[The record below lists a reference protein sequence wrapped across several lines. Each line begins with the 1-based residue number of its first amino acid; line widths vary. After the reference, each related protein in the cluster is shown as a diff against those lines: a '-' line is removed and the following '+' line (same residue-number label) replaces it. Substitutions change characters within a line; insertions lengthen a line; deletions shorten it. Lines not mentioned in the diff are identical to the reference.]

1 MQYDGLAWAT
11 ALLALLVAVVAGRIL
26 FDRSWFLGWLRGT
39 CGLAFLALAVLVALV
54 ARDLSSYD
62 ALPQDRPL
70 ATLSFKALEAQRFQ
84 VTLLEGG
91 SEQEVLLDGDLWQ
104 LDARLFKWKGLGD
117 LLGLQPGYRLE
128 RLSGRYLAI
137 EQQALAQYSR
147 APLAESP
154 YGVDVWRWLRLTQ
167 RDFFLFLPEAQRVTY
182 LPMADG
188 AVFSVSLSPTG
199 LLAEPLNQSAVE
211 ALKDWR

>member
-1 MQYDGLAWAT
+1 M
-11 ALLALLVAVVAGRIL
+11 
-26 FDRSWFLGWLRGT
+26 
-39 CGLAFLALAVLVALV
+39 
-54 ARDLSSYD
+54 
-62 ALPQDRPL
+62 
-70 ATLSFKALEAQRFQ
+70 
-84 VTLLEGG
+84 
-91 SEQEVLLDGDLWQ
+91 LLDGDLWQ

-137 EQQALAQYSR
+137 EQQALAQHSR

-167 RDFFLFLPEAQRVTY
+167 QDFFLFLPEAQRVTY